1 MAVTVA
7 GLATI
12 LDVVAEGAPATKL
25 TVVVSC
31 TLPSVA
37 VMVSVCASV
46 EASVI
51 VNTPLALVVPETAPN
66 VLLDPLADSVTVVPA
81 MGLPLASFTVTV
93 SVVVEVPSAVTVAE
107 LAAMLEVVADGGP
120 ATMPITLK
128 PSASSISLSTGVRL
142 CCVLLE

>member
-31 TLPSVA
+31 ALPSVA
-37 VMVSVCASV
+37 VMVSFCTTV
-46 EASVI
+46 EASVV

-107 LAAMLEVVADGGP
+107 LAAMLDIVAAG
-120 ATMPITLK
+120 
-128 PSASSISLSTGVRL
+128 AS
-142 CCVLLE
+142 LELAEKLHIRPCHPD